1 MSKFNN
7 MIDIKNQFKKV
18 TTGNGFQNDLIATT
32 NDRLEMAIVA
42 LQNLEAS
49 LSNELLLTRDA
60 IDQLED
66 TIKGANA
73 KNDKLQKIFL
83 IIAVVGTFLT
93 ATQLVQV
100 WDIIVRGI
108 GK

>member
-1 MSKFNN
+1 MVDSK
-7 MIDIKNQFKKV
+7 IQFKKIA
-18 TTGNGFQNDLIATT
+18 TGNGFQNDLIATT
-32 NDRLEMAIVA
+32 NDRLEMTVVA

-49 LSNELLLTRDA
+49 LSNELLLARDA

-66 TIKGANA
+66 TIKNANT
-73 KNDKLQKIFL
+73 KNDKLQRIFL
-83 IIAVVGTFLT
+83 IIAIVGTLLT

-100 WDIIVRGI
+100 WDILARGI

>member
-1 MSKFNN
+1 
-7 MIDIKNQFKKV
+7 MIDNKNQFKKIA
-18 TTGNGFQNDLIATT
+18 TGNGFQNDLIATT
-32 NDRLEMAIVA
+32 NDRLEMTVVA

-49 LSNELLLTRDA
+49 LSNELLLARDA

-66 TIKGANA
+66 TIKNANT
-73 KNDKLQKIFL
+73 KNDKLQRIFL
-83 IIAVVGTFLT
+83 IIAIVGTLLT

-100 WDIIVRGI
+100 WDILARGI